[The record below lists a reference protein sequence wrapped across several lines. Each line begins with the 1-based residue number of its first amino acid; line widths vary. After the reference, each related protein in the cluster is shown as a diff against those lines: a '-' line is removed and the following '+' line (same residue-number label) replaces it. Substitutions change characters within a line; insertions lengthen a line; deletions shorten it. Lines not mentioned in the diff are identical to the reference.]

1 MTDKLIPT
9 SILSSTPDPALTAF
23 AQLGLFRLNATHS
36 IVSLFDRTY
45 QHFVAEA
52 VRCAPLYGEGISA
65 SDGRRI
71 FCGTAIPRAK
81 SICEHVLTGLAEEA
95 SIPGDGG
102 HGVASLPVSV
112 IPDLD
117 LDPRFCYLRD
127 KKRRFYAGVP
137 IRSPSGI
144 NIGVYCVLDDKP
156 RPAGLTE
163 DQIQFV
169 RDISQTVMDYLHAKR
184 SNEWYRREE
193 RMVRGLGSFV
203 EGHATLSNWSDNLDN
218 SSFRDIPGVK
228 EGALNKKLQA
238 IPQSRQHSRIHSEEK
253 EFPHGR
259 AGYVHTPSAIF
270 DSPPRPRMNRGA
282 SSISSADLLLGD
294 VERVF
299 SKACNIIRESI
310 EVEGV
315 LFLDA
320 SVHTFGGLVG
330 NEVHEPPILERVS
343 STDSDSDDSQG
354 PLPTTNIDQQLCN
367 VLGFSTSAGSSI
379 NGHKPVHGHTAVP
392 ERLLQRLLQRYP
404 HGRIFNFEPDG
415 LLSDHSGSE
424 VEDSSSPISPLSVG
438 SLHPFGPDEESR
450 GHYHTRSRNHQ
461 NIATC
466 LLKIFAGARS
476 LAFVPLFDGQKHR
489 WFAGGF
495 VWTKTP
501 TRIFTVENE
510 LSYLRVFG
518 LATMAEVARLNTK
531 AADKTKTDILGSI
544 SHELRSPLHGVVGS
558 VELLRNTVLD
568 GAQENIL
575 RTIETAGR
583 TLLDTIDH
591 VSSAR
596 IHDTK
601 KWKPDSQIVTRL
613 QQSEPHRQVRI
624 TVGAGK
630 WPPPF

>member
-1 MTDKLIPT
+1 MGISTAALRNASQDADKLIPT

-23 AQLGLFRLNATHS
+23 AQLGLYRLDATHS

-52 VRCAPLYGEGISA
+52 VRCAPLYGDRGPS
-65 SDGRRI
+65 SVGRRT
-71 FCGTAIPRAK
+71 FCGTAIPRAE
-81 SICEHVLTGLAEEA
+81 SICEHVLTGLTEA
-95 SIPGDGG
+95 AAIPVV
-102 HGVASLPVSV
+102 GVNGAPTLPVSV

-117 LDPRFCYLRD
+117 LDPRFCYVRGE
-127 KKRRFYAGVP
+127 KKRFYAGVP

-144 NIGVYCVLDDKP
+144 NIGVYCVLGDKP
-156 RPAGLTE
+156 RPAGLTP

-203 EGHATLSNWSDNLDN
+203 EGHATLSNWSDHLDN
-218 SSFRDIPGVK
+218 SSFRDIPGVQ

-238 IPQSRQHSRIHSEEK
+238 IPHSSH
-253 EFPHGR
+253 P
-259 AGYVHTPSAIF
+259 AAILN
-270 DSPPRPRMNRGA
+270 SPPRSHLNSSRA
-282 SSISSADLLLGD
+282 SSTSSADMLLGD
-294 VERVF
+294 VERVV

-315 LFLDA
+315 LYLDA
-320 SVHTFGGLVG
+320 TVHTFGGLVG
-330 NEVHEPPILERVS
+330 REVYEPPILERVS
-343 STDSDSDDSQG
+343 ATESDSDDSQT
-354 PLPTTNIDQQLCN
+354 PPTATNTDQQYCN

-379 NGHKPVHGHTAVP
+379 NGHRPVHGHTVVQ
-392 ERLLQRLLQRYP
+392 ERLLQGLLQRYP

-415 LLSDHSGSE
+415 LVSDHSGFE
-424 VEDSSSPISPLSVG
+424 VEDCSYPISPMSPG
-438 SLHPFGPDEESR
+438 SLHPFGPDEVTRSR
-450 GHYHTRSRNHQ
+450 DNIRSRNHQ
-461 NIATC
+461 NIATR
-466 LLKIFAGARS
+466 LLKIFRGARS

-531 AADKTKTDILGSI
+531 AADKTKTDISGSI

-568 GAQENIL
+568 GTQENIL
-575 RTIETAGR
+575 RTIETSGR

-591 VSSAR
+591 VSNLR
-596 IHDTK
+596 N
-601 KWKPDSQIVTRL
+601 L
-613 QQSEPHRQVRI
+613 EPQ
-624 TVGAGK
+624 
-630 WPPPF
+630 